1 MLPGPTAASL
11 LSDDPPSLS
20 WNLIASSPVAS
31 QQRTLQ
37 FLWEIWS
44 FCRRT
49 STTYT
54 PWPHH
59 PLRSGLSPEAGESL
73 PSFLQGLL
81 SPALHLGCISFCLL
95 SYRIQAFVILP
106 SSIGNFLF
114 FCGIVHISM
123 QTSWVYLKQTN
134 TETVWL
140 HSSLQLLPHFH
151 WFPLRSCLHSSP
163 RWNTLTF
170 SGRPAL
176 ASRCEVLPLLFP
188 SPLLCYFCP

>member
-1 MLPGPTAASL
+1 MLPGPSTASL
-11 LSDDPPSLS
+11 LSDDHCPPSLS

-31 QQRTLQ
+31 QRRTLQ
-37 FLWEIWS
+37 SLWEIWS

-59 PLRSGLSPEAGESL
+59 PLHSGLSPEAGESL

-114 FCGIVHISM
+114 FCGIAHISM
-123 QTSWVYLKQTN
+123 QTSLPKTDKHRN
-134 TETVWL
+134 
-140 HSSLQLLPHFH
+140 SLAPLLP
-151 WFPLRSCLHSSP
+151 
-163 RWNTLTF
+163 
-170 SGRPAL
+170 PAL
-176 ASRCEVLPLLFP
+176 APFSLISFAKLPPFLPKVEYTHLLREARP
-188 SPLLCYFCP
+188 G